1 MYDVG
6 ARKVLVMGTGPMG
19 CVPAEL
25 AQRSRA
31 GECSVEL
38 QRAANLFNP
47 QLNDMLKGLND
58 EKGGNIFVAANTM
71 KMHMDYISNPQAYG
85 TKSLH
90 SYYSNFVFCN
100 LSTLY
105 NGFEHSTLT

>member
-6 ARKVLVMGTGPMG
+6 ARRVLVMGTGPMG

-25 AQRSRA
+25 AQHSRA

-38 QRAANLFNP
+38 QRASDLFNP
-47 QLNDMLKGLND
+47 QLNDMLKSLND
-58 EKGGNIFVAANTM
+58 EKGDQVFVAANTM

-85 TKSLH
+85 SVWVLV
-90 SYYSNFVFCN
+90 SVEMVIS
-100 LSTLY
+100 
-105 NGFEHSTLT
+105 